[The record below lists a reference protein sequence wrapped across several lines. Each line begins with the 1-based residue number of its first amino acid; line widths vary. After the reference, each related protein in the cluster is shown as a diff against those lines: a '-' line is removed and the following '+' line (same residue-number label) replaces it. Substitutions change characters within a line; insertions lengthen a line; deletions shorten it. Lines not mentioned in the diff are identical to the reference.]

1 MLLELGVDDI
11 TKFQV
16 VLLANDVYEGTLA
29 GFALF
34 GHKNGLFDF
43 LALMDLQDLEPIEK
57 GFGQFFAE
65 VLK

>member
-1 MLLELGVDDI
+1 MLLELGVNDI

-16 VLLANDVYEGTLA
+16 VLLTDDVYEGTLA
-29 GFALF
+29 GLALF
-34 GHKNGLFDF
+34 GHKNGLFDL

-65 VLK
+65 VLE